1 MSLIKR
7 NENPFYGLPK
17 LFEDF
22 FGRELRDWRNDNFS
36 NTNTT
41 IPAVNIRETEN
52 NYQLQL
58 AAPGMEKADFDI
70 KLEDNRLIIS
80 SAKQQEQETKEANYT
95 RKEFSYQSF
104 QRSFSLPVDTVDADK
119 IKAWYE
125 NGLLTI
131 DIPKKETTG
140 QKSSKQ
146 IEIG

>member
-7 NENPFYGLPK
+7 NEHPFQGLPK

-22 FGRELRDWRNDNFS
+22 FGRELWDWRKDNFS
-36 NTNTT
+36 DTNTT
-41 IPAVNIRETEN
+41 IPSVNIRETEN

-58 AAPGMEKADFDI
+58 AAPGMEKADFNI

-80 SAKQQEQETKEANYT
+80 SARQQEQETKEAHYT

-104 QRSFSLPVDTVDADK
+104 QRSFTLPEHTVDADK
-119 IKAWYE
+119 IKARYE
-125 NGLLTI
+125 NGLLTV
-131 DIPKKETTG
+131 DIPKKETSR
-140 QKSSKQ
+140 QKASRQ

>member
-7 NENPFYGLPK
+7 NENPFHRFPR

-22 FGRELRDWRNDNFS
+22 FSRDLWDWQNGNFS

-41 IPAVNIRETEN
+41 IPSVNIRETEN
-52 NYQLQL
+52 SYQLEL
-58 AAPGMEKADFDI
+58 AAPGMEKADFNI

-80 SAKQQEQETKEANYT
+80 SAKQQEQETKEAYYT

-104 QRSFSLPVDTVDADK
+104 QRSFTLPADTVDADK
-119 IKAWYE
+119 IKARYE

-140 QKSSKQ
+140 QQPSRQ